1 MRMERKL
8 NMDTQ
13 LQNFWKESMTKEDLL
28 RFCWLRHF
36 KGDLS
41 KPPARVTERKK
52 VPTLPHGGFQIQDAA
67 VQGKEGGPSKE
78 VKQKKLRA
86 KEQAPTVSMSDMRPV
101 TPEVRALLYDGFS
114 KEDKGRYQYLKAR
127 KKKGP
132 SEKYEYPLTTSWNY
146 GWKIGESLLARLISR
161 DEIYFAGQRVKG
173 QCSSKCILLCNLYQE
188 GVSTCSNGMSGSIN
202 CCASFLTEDNAEYK
216 KPGFGRSALV
226 ETTFYRRNG
235 IFSEP
240 EASDVM
246 N

>member
-41 KPPARVTERKK
+41 KPPARVTECKK

-146 GWKIGESLLARLISR
+146 GWKI
-161 DEIYFAGQRVKG
+161 
-173 QCSSKCILLCNLYQE
+173 
-188 GVSTCSNGMSGSIN
+188 
-202 CCASFLTEDNAEYK
+202 EDNAEYK